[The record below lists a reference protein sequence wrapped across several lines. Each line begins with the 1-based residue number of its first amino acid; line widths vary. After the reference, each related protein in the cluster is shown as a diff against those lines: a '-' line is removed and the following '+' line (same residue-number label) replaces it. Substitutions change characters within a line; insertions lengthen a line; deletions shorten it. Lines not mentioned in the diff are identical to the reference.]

1 MFHQW
6 CSTRLSPAA
15 SRFAVACLLV
25 YPYAWFLYGAAYAD
39 ALFLALAISAFVM
52 LDRDRPIAAGVLGAL
67 ASVTRPTGITV
78 AIGLIAVAFMK
89 RREIT
94 DATRTAYAG
103 VLISLTGL
111 IAWAIYLGTRFGD
124 PLVFAHNEGTW
135 GQSPGV
141 RTWLKFEFFDHLLH
155 DSKPAASRFVF
166 GALIAAAFCCL
177 IPAVVRRFGWP
188 YGLYTSSAVVLP
200 MISSASF
207 IGIPRYMLGAFPAFA
222 VLGAK
227 LEEHPSA
234 RWCLPLGAAFMVV
247 GAVFHTNGY
256 LMT

>member
-1 MFHQW
+1 
-6 CSTRLSPAA
+6 L
-15 SRFAVACLLV
+15 
-25 YPYAWFLYGAAYAD
+25 
-39 ALFLALAISAFVM
+39 

-78 AIGLIAVAFMK
+78 AMGLIVVAFFK
-89 RREIT
+89 RREIA
-94 DATRTAYAG
+94 DARRTAYTG
-103 VLISLTGL
+103 VLTSLAGL
-111 IAWAIYLGTRFGD
+111 IAWTTYLGIRFGD
-124 PLVFAHNEGTW
+124 PLVFANNEGTW

-155 DSKPAASRFVF
+155 DSAPAASRFVM
-166 GALIAAAFCCL
+166 GAVTAAIFCCL
-177 IPAVVRRFGWP
+177 IPAVVRRFGWS
-188 YGLYTSSAVVLP
+188 YGLYTSSAVLLP
-200 MISSASF
+200 MIGSASF
-207 IGIPRYMLGAFPAFA
+207 IGLGRYMLGAFPAFA

-234 RWCLPLGAAFMVV
+234 RWCLVLGAAAMAT